1 MIERIEINLLPV
13 EYRVRKRSFNLP
25 RSIVY
30 PALAL
35 IVFAVGAGFYTIY
48 LGEKQARLT
57 DEIEAIEKEIAAN
70 KQVQTEINELR
81 KRKQITDQKIRALER
96 ISVDR
101 EKWVRLLEVFS
112 GNLPTYAWLISV
124 KESGEEQPRNIVVEA
139 RTYSF
144 PEVADY
150 MKKLEAAEYIKNVT
164 LMPPGIE
171 QIQGSDRKV
180 YKFTITCDIN
190 PDVGLRP
197 ALNID
202 EHIKEESAAKES
214 ASAGKRRGRARAD
227 DGGKK

>member
-30 PALAL
+30 PVLAL
-35 IVFAVGAGFYTIY
+35 IVLAAGAGFYTIY

-57 DEIEAIEKEIAAN
+57 EEIEAIEKEIAAN
-70 KQVQTEINELR
+70 KHIQTEINQLR
-81 KRKQITDQKIRALER
+81 KEMQETDHKIRALER

-112 GNLPTYAWLISV
+112 GSLPTYAWLISV
-124 KESGEEQPRNIVVEA
+124 KESGEELPRNIAVEA

-150 MKKLEAAEYIKNVT
+150 MKKLETAEYIKSVT

-171 QIQGSDRKV
+171 QIQGHDRKV
-180 YKFTITCDIN
+180 YKFILTCAIN
-190 PDVGLRP
+190 ADVGLRP
-197 ALNID
+197 AF
-202 EHIKEESAAKES
+202 ESEAQVKEDVAAKEN
-214 ASAGKRRGRARAD
+214 ASAGKRRGRAKAD